1 MENKPRLRILIV
13 SQYFWP
19 ENFRINDLVRFL
31 KNKNLDIEILTGK
44 PNYPGG
50 KVYDHYIKNPKNFK
64 SFYNCE
70 VFEKPLF

>member
-1 MENKPRLRILIV
+1 M
-13 SQYFWP
+13 
-19 ENFRINDLVRFL
+19 VRFL

-70 VFEKPLF
+70 VFRVQFSVEVVDQIQD